1 MYIRMQEYKKLPSQS
16 DHSAKAQYIQLC
28 RSLKTFGV
36 TFFAVKE
43 KMKGRNKMVSRLLGI
58 TRENITKM
66 DDKTKEVSPDALV
79 ADARCTRWPCLLIK
93 HVCDCC
99 VRTYVHTYV
108 CS

>member
-79 ADARCTRWPCLLIK
+79 AGDRCTRWPCLLSMC
-93 HVCDCC
+93 VMVVY
-99 VRTYVHTYV
+99 VRTYLR
-108 CS
+108 S